1 MILPTVLQLSVSP
14 FCSKCW
20 RWFGLWIKP
29 SVRFSRFSW
38 CLQHKSKS
46 VAPLWPAL
54 QPLSQ
59 KLWTSG
65 WLKKDVFLKLLD
77 GLENELQGFQDLH
90 PSCQQVSSTNIKLLG
105 CFAVKSDSWWGRF
118 PGGDGSAP
126 PGGDSGVCEEA
137 PERRKEAE
145 GQGAAAE
152 GLLHDDEP
160 YWQSAWSVLQMGE
173 INNSDQSHSPT
184 NEYLEYP
191 FKSKRDFE
199 VFIRTGPGLRLL

>member
-1 MILPTVLQLSVSP
+1 MQRKT
-14 FCSKCW
+14 
-20 RWFGLWIKP
+20 
-29 SVRFSRFSW
+29 
-38 CLQHKSKS
+38 KS
-46 VAPLWPAL
+46 VAPVLPAL

-90 PSCQQVSSTNIKLLG
+90 PSCQQVSSTSNSSAALLLNLTLDKLIG
-105 CFAVKSDSWWGRF
+105 SV

-126 PGGDSGVCEEA
+126 PGGDSGVREEA

-152 GLLHDDEP
+152 GFLHDDEP
-160 YWQSAWSVLQMGE
+160 Y
-173 INNSDQSHSPT
+173 
-184 NEYLEYP
+184 
-191 FKSKRDFE
+191 
-199 VFIRTGPGLRLL
+199 